1 GGGGRGVKASPK
13 VLKIAQLIKDMRVR
27 GAGRIARAAAY
38 AMKIAALEY
47 KGSSLDDYLTYMRH
61 NAQILTST
69 RPTAVSLHNAVRYVM
84 NKVRRASSCEEGVE
98 MAVKAADS
106 FIVSSLNAVR
116 IIGEIGSRLIEDGD
130 VVLTHCN
137 SSAALS
143 VIKTAYRKGKNIVA
157 YATETRPKFQGL
169 LSYRELVDA
178 GVPTTLIPDS
188 AVRYFIR
195 DVDKVVVGADTVTA
209 NGAVVNKIGTS
220 LIALAAYE
228 AGVKLYVATETYKF
242 SPATILGEL
251 VEIEERGADEV
262 LPTHILSKYTNLKV
276 RNPAFDVTPPEY
288 IDAIITE
295 RGIIPPK
302 AAALI
307 LLEDYGAE
315 VAEELTKVTIDLE
328 EGLPLY
334 STD

>member
-1 GGGGRGVKASPK
+1 
-13 VLKIAQLIKDMRVR
+13 
-27 GAGRIARAAAY
+27 
-38 AMKIAALEY
+38 
-47 KGSSLDDYLTYMRH
+47 
-61 NAQILTST
+61 
-69 RPTAVSLHNAVRYVM
+69 AVRYVM

-98 MAVKAADS
+98 LAVKAADN
-106 FIVSSLNAVR
+106 FIDSSLNAVR

-130 VVLTHCN
+130 TVLTHCN

-143 VIKTAYRKGKNIVA
+143 IIKTAYRKGKNIVA

-251 VEIEERGADEV
+251 VEIEERGAEEV
-262 LPTHILSKYTNLKV
+262 LPTYTLLKLTNLKV

-307 LLEDYGAE
+307 LLEDYGTE

-328 EGLPLY
+328 ESTPLY